1 MEKAENKNTK
11 SKITKA
17 SPGKSSGSQV
27 EVLRYAGFWMRLW
40 AFLIDTLV
48 IVGAVTLTWA
58 LHLISKVLQAF
69 VEEGEVFRE
78 YEVMLDVF
86 GAFMAFDVH
95 ITSLNE
101 LLLNWTTLVIWLLY
115 TSTFEA
121 SRWQATP
128 GKHILKLKVTD
139 YEGKRL
145 DFPQA
150 FGRNFFK
157 LFSELTLGLGYLFA
171 GLTKHKQA
179 LHDMMAKCF
188 VMRGN

>member
-1 MEKAENKNTK
+1 MTK
-11 SKITKA
+11 SAIQSSQAKA
-17 SPGKSSGSQV
+17 PC
-27 EVLRYAGFWMRLW
+27 YAGFWMRLW
-40 AFLIDTLV
+40 ALFIDTLV
-48 IVGAVTLTWA
+48 IVCAVGLMWL
-58 LHLISKVLQAF
+58 LHLISKILQAF

-78 YEVMLDVF
+78 YEIMFDVL
-86 GAFMAFDVH
+86 GAFMAFDVQ

-101 LLLNWTTLVIWLLY
+101 LLLNWTTLVIWLIY
-115 TSTFEA
+115 TSAFES

-128 GKHILKLKVTD
+128 GKYILKLKVTN
-139 YEGKRL
+139 YEGGRL

-157 LFSELTLGLGYLFA
+157 LFSELTLGIGYLFA